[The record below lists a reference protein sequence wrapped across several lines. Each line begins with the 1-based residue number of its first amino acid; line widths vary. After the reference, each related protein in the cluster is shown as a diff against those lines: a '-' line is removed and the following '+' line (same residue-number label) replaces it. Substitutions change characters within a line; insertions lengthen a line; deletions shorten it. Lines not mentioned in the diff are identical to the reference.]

1 MQIAVQIR
9 HHQTAIK
16 KALLT
21 ADELKGVPESC
32 RMYQQIGRGWV
43 ARCCWHHMDEAEA
56 LRALLACR
64 YFLAPKAELMS
75 ELKDLQQERS
85 ENVKLLK
92 ERHSQMEEAYKSTE
106 NELKELL
113 QQNPGLP
120 RAVMN
125 SQQ

>member
-1 MQIAVQIR
+1 MSS
-9 HHQTAIK
+9 
-16 KALLT
+16 L
-21 ADELKGVPESC
+21 
-32 RMYQQIGRGWV
+32 Y
-43 ARCCWHHMDEAEA
+43 HMEVAEA
-56 LRALLACR
+56 LRALLACS

-75 ELKDLQQERS
+75 ELKDLQQERN

-92 ERHSQMEEAYKSTE
+92 ERHLKMEETYRSTE

>member
-1 MQIAVQIR
+1 MSS
-9 HHQTAIK
+9 
-16 KALLT
+16 L
-21 ADELKGVPESC
+21 
-32 RMYQQIGRGWV
+32 
-43 ARCCWHHMDEAEA
+43 HHMEEAEA

-75 ELKDLQQERS
+75 ELKDLQQERN

-92 ERHSQMEEAYKSTE
+92 ERHSKMEETYKSTE

>member
-1 MQIAVQIR
+1 
-9 HHQTAIK
+9 
-16 KALLT
+16 
-21 ADELKGVPESC
+21 
-32 RMYQQIGRGWV
+32 
-43 ARCCWHHMDEAEA
+43 MDEAEA
-56 LRALLACR
+56 LRALLVCR

-75 ELKDLQQERS
+75 ELKDLQQERN

-92 ERHSQMEEAYKSTE
+92 ERHSKMEEAYKSTE